1 MKSKL
6 TNFIALDLGSSK
18 IATIAAYIDKREAV
32 KVVSQNLYH
41 SKGIRSGVILDIK
54 GAENSI
60 IGAIYELEK
69 DCGKNIKEI
78 TVSLTGYGTK
88 SYYISSK
95 IKISPNQPIL
105 EQDVKKLI
113 KQALSELKL
122 KDQEVI
128 DYFPLGFELD
138 DTTIDEPIGMYG
150 KELGCELH
158 IITASAN
165 MLINLTNCFAKCH
178 VEINNI
184 VLAIYASGLACLTK
198 DEKELGSV
206 IIDMGARTT
215 SLGIFVAGKLIY
227 TGYINIGSFHIT
239 SDIAKVFSLTLSAA
253 EKLKVLYGN
262 AVPSAFDKDNIIR
275 LEDNNI
281 DLTDNEGITI
291 TSKHL
296 AEVINPRVEEILGM
310 VQAKY
315 NKIIANNM
323 VAYRIVITGGGAML
337 RGVKELASKIFERQ
351 VRIGKP
357 EILEG
362 FAEDY
367 NPYIYSTAI
376 GMVKNQFFKTLK
388 SSLKIGEDNANLSW
402 YKKLFIWLKDN
413 V

>member
-6 TNFIALDLGSSK
+6 SNFIALDLGSSK

-41 SKGIRSGVILDIK
+41 SKGIRAGVILDIK

-95 IKISPNQPIL
+95 IKLSHNQPIL
-105 EQDVKKLI
+105 EQDIKKLVKK
-113 KQALSELKL
+113 ALFELKL

-138 DTTIDEPIGMYG
+138 NNAIEEPIGMYG

-158 IITASAN
+158 IITASSN

-184 VLAIYASGLACLTK
+184 VLAVYASGLACLTK
-198 DEKELGSV
+198 DEKELGSIV
-206 IIDMGARTT
+206 IDMGARTT
-215 SLGIFVAGKLIY
+215 SLGIFMSGKLIY

-239 SDIAKVFSLTLSAA
+239 SDIAKVFSLNLNVA

-262 AVPSAFDKDNIIR
+262 AIPSAFDKDNIIR
-275 LEDNNI
+275 LEDNGI
-281 DLTDNEGITI
+281 DLTDNDGSTI

-296 AEVINPRVEEILGM
+296 TEVINPRVEEILHM
-310 VQAKY
+310 IQAEY
-315 NKIIANNM
+315 EKIIANNM
-323 VAYRIVITGGGAML
+323 LAYRIVITGGGAML

-367 NPYIYSTAI
+367 NPYTYSAAI
-376 GMVKNQFFKTLK
+376 GMVKNQFLKTQK
-388 SSLKIGEDNANLSW
+388 NSFKIGDNTNLSW
-402 YKKLFIWLKDN
+402 YKKLLIWLKEN

>member
-6 TNFIALDLGSSK
+6 SNFIALDLGSSK
-18 IATIAAYIDKREAV
+18 IATIAAYIDKREEI
-32 KVVSQNLYH
+32 KIVSQNLYH
-41 SKGIRSGVILDIK
+41 SKGVRSGVILDIK

-88 SYYISSK
+88 SYYINSK
-95 IKISPNQPIL
+95 IKLSHNQPIV
-105 EQDVKKLI
+105 EQDVKRLVQK
-113 KQALSELKL
+113 ALGELKL
-122 KDQEVI
+122 KDQEII

-138 DTTIDEPIGMYG
+138 HNTIEDPIGMYG

-184 VLAIYASGLACLTK
+184 VLAIYASGLACLTT
-198 DEKELGSV
+198 DEKELGSIV
-206 IIDMGARTT
+206 IDMGARTT
-215 SLGIFVAGKLIY
+215 CLGIFISGKLIY

-239 SDIAKVFSLTLSAA
+239 SDIAKVFSITINAA
-253 EKLKVLYGN
+253 EKLKILYGN
-262 AVPSAFDKDNIIR
+262 AIPSAFDKDNIIH
-275 LEDNNI
+275 LEDNGI
-281 DLTDNEGITI
+281 DLTDNEGAMI

-296 AEVINPRVEEILGM
+296 AEVINPRVEEILCM
-310 VQAKY
+310 VQAEYSKVLAD
-315 NKIIANNM
+315 NTL
-323 VAYRIVITGGGAML
+323 AYRIVITGGGSML

-362 FAEDY
+362 FTEDY

-376 GMVKNQFFKTLK
+376 GMVKNQF
-388 SSLKIGEDNANLSW
+388 LKIQKNSFNIGNTANLSW
-402 YKKLFIWLKDN
+402 YKKLLIWLKEN